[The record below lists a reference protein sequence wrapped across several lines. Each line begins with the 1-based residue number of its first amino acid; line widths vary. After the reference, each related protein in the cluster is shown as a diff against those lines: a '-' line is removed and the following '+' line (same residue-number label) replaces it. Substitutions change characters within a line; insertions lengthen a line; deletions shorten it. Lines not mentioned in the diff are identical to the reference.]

1 MVIKQTKVEEI
12 GQYSTDAGNIFAG
25 MADELNVLL
34 EQSATFT
41 YNGKNAMNFKE
52 NTVLNAKAFVTAVK
66 TTNESMAAAIS
77 ARTGYITSNLG
88 GTPVTVKAPE
98 LDIVETAIQCDPNI
112 ETAVADDF
120 NNLKTTINGV
130 FGEIMTKY
138 QEHQARFDAMGEG
151 AWLGPEFEQTSGEV
165 ADMTGDAV
173 RVVTE
178 NQDLMISAIDS
189 QMQALGMG

>member
-1 MVIKQTKVEEI
+1 MIKQTKVEEI

-52 NTVLNAKAFVTAVK
+52 NTVLNAKAFVAAVK

-98 LDIVETAIQCDPNI
+98 LEIVETAIDCDPNI
-112 ETAVADDF
+112 ETAVAEDF
-120 NNLKTTINGV
+120 NSLKATIESV
-130 FGEIMTKY
+130 FQQVRDAYTA
-138 QEHQARFDAMGEG
+138 HDTRFNDMGAG

-165 ADMTGDAV
+165 AEMTGDAH

-178 NQDLMISAIDS
+178 NETLMIGAIDA
-189 QMQALGMG
+189 QMQALGMS